1 MQPYDPALS
10 NYVSITA
17 VDRLTEVLT
26 ICNAEDPESRR
37 ELAISD
43 LHVVHEMVK
52 HLTLPIS
59 GTGWDSARV
68 LLLLDELGML
78 ETTSLGTATARQQR
92 AGAAA
97 ECIATILR
105 RHRELSVGRTRRGS
119 GRHVLPVG
127 APLREQRAAGAV
139 GKSTGSDAGRP

>member
-1 MQPYDPALS
+1 MEPAS
-10 NYVSITA
+10 NFVSLTA

-26 ICNAEDPESRR
+26 ICNAEDPQSRR

-43 LHVVHEMVK
+43 LHVVRDLVK
-52 HLTLPIS
+52 HLTFPTS
-59 GTGWDSARV
+59 DTGWDAARA

-97 ECIATILR
+97 ESIAVILR
-105 RHRELSVGRTRRGS
+105 RHREMSVGPARRGS
-119 GRHVLPVG
+119 GRHVLP
-127 APLREQRAAGAV
+127 AGAAAR
-139 GKSTGSDAGRP
+139 DR